1 MLIYSDKKVSQHLI
15 NNCFVKIVKIRDSIK
30 LTITNEKDPYER
42 VQEGLSH
49 RLLNRSLTTT

>member
-1 MLIYSDKKVSQHLI
+1 MKKVSQHLI

-30 LTITNEKDPYER
+30 VTITNEKDPYER